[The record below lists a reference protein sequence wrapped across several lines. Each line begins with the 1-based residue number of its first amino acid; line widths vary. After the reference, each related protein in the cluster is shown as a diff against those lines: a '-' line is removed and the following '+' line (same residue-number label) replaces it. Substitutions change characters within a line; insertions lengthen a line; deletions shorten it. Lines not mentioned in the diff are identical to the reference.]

1 MFKDLNQNIKVT
13 MAYNE
18 IFCFKCLLEIETI
31 RVSQLIVVKKLEIV
45 KMIIIWQWTSIFSF
59 SILSFAGKIF

>member
-31 RVSQLIVVKKLEIV
+31 RVSQLIVVNKLEIV
-45 KMIIIWQWTSIFSF
+45 KMIIIWQ
-59 SILSFAGKIF
+59 

>member
-1 MFKDLNQNIKVT
+1 MFRDLNQNIKAT

-31 RVSQLIVVKKLEIV
+31 RVSQLIVVNKLEIV
-45 KMIIIWQWTSIFSF
+45 KMIIIWQ
-59 SILSFAGKIF
+59 